1 MDCSPPGSS
10 VHGIFQAGVLEWA
23 AIAFS
28 AVISQE
34 TVLVQTGP
42 RHLFFMRLAM
52 KEEEDGSWAWVR
64 RLEEGPRREREGQDL
79 G

>member
-1 MDCSPPGSS
+1 M
-10 VHGIFQAGVLEWA
+10 
-23 AIAFS
+23 
-28 AVISQE
+28 VISQE